1 MAGNAR
7 AGSCGEE
14 QEPKL
19 AVEHLEDVWLRISR
33 HLTTKEWLC
42 AAGTCQASWN
52 LEPPNFDLT
61 DNILLKG
68 GARSHWWHPLYT

>member
-1 MAGNAR
+1 MGDDAS
-7 AGSCGEE
+7 AGSRAEE
-14 QEPKL
+14 QEPEF
-19 AVEHLEDVWLRISR
+19 AIEHLEDVWLNISR

-61 DNILLKG
+61 KDFLVKG
-68 GARSHWWHPLYT
+68 VARYHWGHL